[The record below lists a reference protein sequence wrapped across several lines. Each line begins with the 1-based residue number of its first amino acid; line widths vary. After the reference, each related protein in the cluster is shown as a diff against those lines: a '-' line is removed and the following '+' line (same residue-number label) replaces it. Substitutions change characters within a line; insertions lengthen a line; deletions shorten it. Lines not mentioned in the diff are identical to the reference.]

1 MTSIRNTLA
10 PLAMAL
16 AFAVSGHAIAE
27 SAPVPYTLQADPAIP
42 STASRQQQD
51 EVMKL
56 VGAHLKLWQSKNPNL
71 YAYEQLVTEDAVF
84 EYPYA
89 EAQSS
94 RRIEGRAAVAEA
106 LRKLPGKATDWKFGN
121 FKLFQTPHA
130 DTFFVEYTATA
141 YVPASKQS
149 YEQRYLARVTVKQGR
164 IANYF
169 EVWDRSANAAVLSSV
184 AHN

>member
-1 MTSIRNTLA
+1 MTSIRYTLA

-16 AFAVSGHAIAE
+16 ALTLPSHALAQ
-27 SAPVPYTLQADPAIP
+27 SAPMRYTLQADPLIP
-42 STASRQQQD
+42 NAASQDQRD

-56 VGAHLKLWQSKNPNL
+56 VSAHLHLWQAGNL
-71 YAYEQLVTEDAVF
+71 SAYSYEQLVTEDAVF

-89 EAQSS
+89 AAESA

-106 LRKLPGKATDWKFGN
+106 LRKMPLKASDWKFDD
-121 FKLFQTPHA
+121 FKLFETPHP
-130 DTFFVEYTATA
+130 DIFFVQYTATA

-149 YEQRYLARVTVKQGR
+149 YEQRYLARVTVRDGK
-164 IANYF
+164 IASYY
-169 EVWDRSANAAVLSSV
+169 ELWDRSANAAILSNI